1 MTYVNN
7 NSFLIITSSNY
18 HESYK
23 SIHI

>member
-1 MTYVNN
+1 MAYVNN
-7 NSFLIITSSNY
+7 DFFLIITSSNY